1 MIKAIFFDIDGTILS
16 HRTKQVCDSTKKA
29 LHQLKEKGIYTF
41 IATGRHISEMR
52 DLPIQDLEFEGYITL
67 NGQYCYN
74 HKEVIYDLPIHQNDI
89 QNIIQLINKHPFPC
103 IFVEDELMYINYHNQ
118 AVKIVQDAISTA
130 LPDLNDLNRGYTH
143 PIYQVI
149 PYDIT
154 VETEDHILQCMPH
167 CKRTRWHELAIDII
181 PKNGGKQNG
190 IKEILRYYHINQ
202 NETMAFGDGLNDID
216 MFEYVEC
223 AIAMGNASDEVK
235 KAADDV
241 TDDID
246 QDGIMN
252 ALIKHHILDKY

>member
-29 LHQLKEKGIYTF
+29 LHKLKEKGIYTF

-74 HKEVIYDLPIHQNDI
+74 HKEVIHDLPIHQEDI
-89 QNIIQLINKHPFPC
+89 HNIIQLINQHPFPC

-118 AVKIVQDAISTA
+118 AVQIVQDAISTA
-130 LPDLNDLNRGYTH
+130 LPDINDLHRGLTH

-154 VETEDHILQCMPH
+154 IHQEDEIMQCMSH
-167 CKRTRWHELAIDII
+167 CKRTRWHDLAIDII
-181 PKNGGKQNG
+181 PASGGKQNG
-190 IKEILRYYHINQ
+190 IKKVLEYYHIDPS
-202 NETMAFGDGLNDID
+202 ETMAFGDGLNDVD

-235 KAADDV
+235 KYANEV

-246 QDGIMN
+246 YDGIYH
-252 ALIKHHILDKY
+252 ALKKHNLI